1 MGSQLHPLPGRAAA
15 EETNC
20 KPLLFHFSFLVIL
33 PGVSFSP
40 FQMWKL
46 PLLFFFCSSCLSSDW
61 IRAAEMSSSTGNGGG
76 LLCRVFIT
84 CGVTGG
90 VGKQCSI
97 WFGLLDFR
105 LPWGTEENNISL
117 LSEDLFCI
125 RRSTFIFCIASIK
138 GKAEHLVVHFLSV
151 PIWRKPHS
159 EK

>member
-1 MGSQLHPLPGRAAA
+1 
-15 EETNC
+15 
-20 KPLLFHFSFLVIL
+20 
-33 PGVSFSP
+33 
-40 FQMWKL
+40 
-46 PLLFFFCSSCLSSDW
+46 
-61 IRAAEMSSSTGNGGG
+61 MSSSTGNGGG

-97 WFGLLDFR
+97 SFGLLDFR
-105 LPWGTEENNISL
+105 LPWGTEKNNISL